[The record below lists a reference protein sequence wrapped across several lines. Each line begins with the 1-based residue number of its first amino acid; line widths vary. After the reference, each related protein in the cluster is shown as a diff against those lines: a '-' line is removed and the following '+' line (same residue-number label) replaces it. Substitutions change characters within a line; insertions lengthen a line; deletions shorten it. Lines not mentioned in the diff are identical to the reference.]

1 MTTFH
6 TITAADW
13 RTAIARARSTP
24 NSISQ
29 QIRKQLTPTDAATR
43 PDTRD
48 RTRRAKVG
56 TNFTP

>member
-1 MTTFH
+1 VSTFA

-29 QIRKQLTPTDAATR
+29 QIRKQLTPTDAGTR
-43 PDTRD
+43 LETRN

-56 TNFTP
+56 TN